1 LITEKEIWQALQD
14 VKDPE
19 IPTISLVDLGV
30 VTGVHF
36 DGENVRVTMTPTFV
50 GCPAM
55 DYMKREVE
63 ERLRQMPLK
72 NVTVEINLDEPWST
86 NRITEAG
93 RAALKKHG
101 LAEPPKFTI
110 EFELDVL
117 EHLACPYCGSS
128 NTQMKSPFGPTL
140 CRTLHYCN
148 NCRQA
153 FEGFKPL

>member
-1 LITEKEIWQALQD
+1 MLTEKEIWQALED

-30 VTGVHF
+30 VTGVEF

-63 ERLRQMPLK
+63 DRLKQLPLK
-72 NVTVEINLDEPWST
+72 NISVEVNLDEPWST
-86 NRITEAG
+86 NKITERG
-93 RAALKKHG
+93 REALKKHG
-101 LAEPPKFTI
+101 LAEPPKFNI

-117 EHLACPYCGSS
+117 EHLACPYCGSAD
-128 NTQMKSPFGPTL
+128 TQMKSPFGPTL